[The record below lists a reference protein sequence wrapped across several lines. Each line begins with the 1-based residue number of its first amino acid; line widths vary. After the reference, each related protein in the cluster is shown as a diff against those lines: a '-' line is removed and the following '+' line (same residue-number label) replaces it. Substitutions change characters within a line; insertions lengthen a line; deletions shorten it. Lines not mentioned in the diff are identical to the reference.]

1 MHDLYCIALA
11 RTYIFIIVMYS
22 SFTFL
27 LTLLLLPPITPP
39 PTTLQSLRPSSQPL
53 SQVAKMLKLGR
64 VQEVVFALGLTS
76 STDPEMSSHGN

>member
-39 PTTLQSLRPSSQPL
+39 PHNTTESPPVVPATESSCQDVEARTRAGGSLCSGTHQL
-53 SQVAKMLKLGR
+53 
-64 VQEVVFALGLTS
+64 
-76 STDPEMSSHGN
+76 H